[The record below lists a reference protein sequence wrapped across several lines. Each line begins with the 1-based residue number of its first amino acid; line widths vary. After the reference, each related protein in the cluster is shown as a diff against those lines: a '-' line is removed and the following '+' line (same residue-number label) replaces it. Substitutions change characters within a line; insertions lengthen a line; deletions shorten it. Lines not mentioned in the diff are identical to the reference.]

1 MHIWLPKVICIFSPY
16 NYYDKYVEI
25 VEKLIS
31 LIQSDDGSGLPNL
44 IEALIFEIVCKIE
57 TPVRKPVTYRKL
69 TIQSSNTSYNLPY
82 MSDSFFNILFNNT
95 PVSTI
100 I

>member
-25 VEKLIS
+25 VEKLVS

-69 TIQSSNTSYNLPY
+69 TI
-82 MSDSFFNILFNNT
+82 
-95 PVSTI
+95 
-100 I
+100 